1 MGNLCSF
8 TMKLKGTA
16 ENIEVFHDWMTQKGA
31 TWMGHGAES
40 EYDTEQL
47 REVMTK
53 DADNIF
59 TIIIGGS
66 VNNSVLD
73 SLVSDA
79 IEMRTTPNRWSWKG
93 MDYENLTF
101 ITLFEACEQ
110 LHLDMEVFSEEPG
123 CCFAEHILF
132 KDGKVMTKET
142 VPFTEYWDEEKE
154 IYIRS
159 GGYEIIFEV

>member
-1 MGNLCSF
+1 MGNMCNFS
-8 TMKLKGTA
+8 MKLKGTA
-16 ENIEVFHDWMTQKGA
+16 ENIETFHDWMTQNGA

-47 REVMTK
+47 REVMIN
-53 DADNIF
+53 AGDNIF

-73 SLVSDA
+73 ALVSDA

-93 MDYENLTF
+93 MDYESMTF
-101 ITLFEACEQ
+101 VTLFEACEQ
-110 LHLDMEVFSEEPG
+110 LHLDMEVFSEEPS

-132 KDGKVMTKET
+132 KDGEVMTKET
-142 VPFTEYWDEEKE
+142 VPFTEFWDEEKE
-154 IYIRS
+154 DFIRS
-159 GGYEIIFEV
+159 GGYEVKFEI